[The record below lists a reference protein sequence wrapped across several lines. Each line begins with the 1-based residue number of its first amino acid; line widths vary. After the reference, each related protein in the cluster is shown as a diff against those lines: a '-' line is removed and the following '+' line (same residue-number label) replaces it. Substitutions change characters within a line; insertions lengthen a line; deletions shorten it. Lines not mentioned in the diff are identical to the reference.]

1 MAEAERG
8 DWEILYV
15 PSFFLTQT
23 LQSSLYALS
32 RTTPGSDVAVRVSC
46 VLRRT
51 PTTYGTGA
59 SRKSNIVSGNT
70 GNTNELHFS
79 GRNMLCESAT
89 TIALFDE

>member
-1 MAEAERG
+1 
-8 DWEILYV
+8 
-15 PSFFLTQT
+15 
-23 LQSSLYALS
+23 
-32 RTTPGSDVAVRVSC
+32 
-46 VLRRT
+46 LRRT